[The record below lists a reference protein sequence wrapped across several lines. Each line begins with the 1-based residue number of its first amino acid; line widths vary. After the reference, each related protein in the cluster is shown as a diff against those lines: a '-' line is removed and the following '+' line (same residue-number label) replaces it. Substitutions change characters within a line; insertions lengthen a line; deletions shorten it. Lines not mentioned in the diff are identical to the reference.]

1 MERRD
6 LELPNKSS
14 QRAAGERDCTP
25 AQRRALKAVMQQLV
39 PETDTGEFGQNGM
52 TDEEFALSLKRLANR
67 FCPRQAAVAL
77 SHEPGAQPRKT
88 LNPSEDT
95 QASSKPSGEQAAEE
109 VGPES
114 NHGDSSGESMEPEVV
129 VGSLRTA
136 QEDRCAGRPR
146 APRAFTASK
155 IAKSFAVW
163 SQRIA

>member
-6 LELPNKSS
+6 LELPSKSS
-14 QRAAGERDCTP
+14 QMAAGEWDCTP
-25 AQRRALKAVMQQLV
+25 AQIRALKAVMQQLV

-95 QASSKPSGEQAAEE
+95 QASAKP
-109 VGPES
+109 
-114 NHGDSSGESMEPEVV
+114 
-129 VGSLRTA
+129 
-136 QEDRCAGRPR
+136 
-146 APRAFTASK
+146 
-155 IAKSFAVW
+155 
-163 SQRIA
+163 